1 MSSQTKTVTED
12 KSTDV
17 IDLTLPSEESD
28 LDDIESVYEGSMI
41 DDEETDE
48 SGIEEEEE
56 DEIELKIKSPVIM
69 FHKCTILT
77 HQ

>member
-1 MSSQTKTVTED
+1 MSNLTKTVTED

-28 LDDIESVYEGSMI
+28 LDDVESVYEGSMI
-41 DDEETDE
+41 DDDDDDSGVE
-48 SGIEEEEE
+48 SSE
-56 DEIELKIKSPVIM
+56 DEIVLDHKTPVVL

-77 HQ
+77 HQH